1 MQERGGKVTVADVYK
16 RITPEQ
22 IDELKVLT
30 YNFILF
36 NDVVCNTIMGMADTI
51 KNCGMY
57 VQEIKM
63 LVKNIDKHRKAYEQ
77 KMNYVMKGVLD
88 VYFNIN
94 QDYEDKFV
102 NDFEMLRIA
111 IKQQLDNNSVKQSE
125 ALSII
130 KMTEIVT
137 RLANEQYKANVDT
150 IYRKGILPTYICLDY
165 LDISDIRVAVERL
178 SSRFPEAE
186 VYSTNIGAL
195 IRSIKNR
202 LNDGDLVL
210 NILKRFD
217 RNESQTSG
225 AEC

>member
-111 IKQQLDNNSVKQSE
+111 IKQQLDNNLVKQSE

-137 RLANEQYKANVDT
+137 RLANEQYKANVDV
-150 IYRKGILPTYICLDY
+150 IYRKGILPNYVSLDY
-165 LDISDIRVAVERL
+165 LDISDIRIAVERL
-178 SSRFPEAE
+178 SGRFPEIE
-186 VYSTNIGAL
+186 LWSTSIESIIKS
-195 IRSIKNR
+195 IRIR
-202 LNDGDLVL
+202 LNNRELVL
-210 NILKRFD
+210 NILNRFD